1 MKKRNLS
8 GIFATALIA
17 VTIFTLA
24 SCSQDDEYYEDG
36 LFTRADKMMTRSEEP
51 YDILLLSGSDTLMVS
66 IMDGTEDTGLK
77 VSFNITWQGGLLKT
91 ATASIDERA
100 IYDQSATL
108 IQENPLKHVKKYRV
122 SDVYIGDE
130 AQSSMNN
137 PLSSQHCFI
146 IDHVIVYAQK
156 AVFKNGEYVYEN
168 IPQTSLNEKYIIN
181 DSYIVFGDF

>member
-36 LFTRADKMMTRSEEP
+36 LFTRADEMMTRSEEP

-66 IMDGTEDTGLK
+66 IMDGTVDTGLK

-108 IQENPLKHVKKYRV
+108 IQENPCRLLL
-122 SDVYIGDE
+122 DV
-130 AQSSMNN
+130 
-137 PLSSQHCFI
+137 I
-146 IDHVIVYAQK
+146 I
-156 AVFKNGEYVYEN
+156 
-168 IPQTSLNEKYIIN
+168 
-181 DSYIVFGDF
+181 